1 MTVQPAPRARTN
13 KREAII
19 TAAAELFSERS
30 FEGTGISDIA
40 AAVGITGGAVYRH
53 FDSKQE
59 VLRTIVQR
67 AVEQVVAKVE
77 EIVASTSVEDRLPAL
92 VENLVRAM
100 LENRTLTSVMFYEAS
115 RLDDEM
121 REFVDRAHRLHAT
134 EWAHALSVLR
144 PELSDAERATLVQLV
159 YASVVAGVGYPS
171 GLDDD
176 RLAQLLQGAAMS
188 ILFSDHESDG
198 GRP

>member
-59 VLRTIVQR
+59 VLRTIVHR
-67 AVEQVVAKVE
+67 AVEQVVAKVDA
-77 EIVASTSVEDRLPAL
+77 IVASTSVEDRLPAL

-100 LENRTLTSVMFYEAS
+100 LENRALTAVMYYEAA
-115 RLDDEM
+115 RLDPEM
-121 REFVDRAHRLHAT
+121 RDFVDRAHRLHAA

-159 YASVVAGVGYPS
+159 YGTVVAGVGYPG
-171 GLDDD
+171 GLDDE
-176 RLAQLLQGAAMS
+176 RLAALLRGAALA
-188 ILFSDHESDG
+188 ILFSDRDSDG
-198 GRP
+198 GRA